1 MLCTLTNRE
10 NALRVVYDTNRRVVA
25 IEGGKSVTADLDQA
39 TITIL
44 EEMNRSGVGV
54 RCIRALSP
62 GAQDQRDERVRSD
75 VDLEEAPP
83 EQEKRAHALPTG
95 SRRRYPVDAG
105 PGALLIQAEAGM
117 PWFQLRQSA
126 RRVLGKA
133 WPGAQAK
140 RPDVIE
146 ALRKAAND

>member
-10 NALRVVYDTNRRVVA
+10 NALRVVYDSRRRVVA
-25 IEGGKSVTADLDQA
+25 IEGGKSVTADLDEA
-39 TITIL
+39 TVAIL
-44 EEMNRSGVGV
+44 EEQNRAGIGV

-62 GAQDQRDERVRSD
+62 GAQDQRDQRMRSD
-75 VDLEEAPP
+75 ADLEEATP
-83 EQEKRAHALPTG
+83 EQEKRTHAPPTG
-95 SRRRYPVDAG
+95 SKRRYPVDAG

-126 RRVLGKA
+126 RRVLGRA

-146 ALRKAAND
+146 ALRKAAG